1 MSGSHYGW
9 KPKFR
14 KRCMKEIITFLDLTL
29 SFIDSSTRGE
39 LLFQLHFWV
48 FWLAIMYTILFG
60 KRLMLQ
66 LGILTSLIVLIMFWL
81 FDGCILTRL
90 EHHYKKTKDTVVDV
104 FLDFFRVKITRENQ
118 YLITISGI
126 SMITLFLISIYI
138 RECIVGITCAYVE

>member
-1 MSGSHYGW
+1 MSGSQYGW

-14 KRCMKEIITFLDLTL
+14 KRCMKEIISFLDSTL

-39 LLFQLHFWV
+39 ILFKLHFWV
-48 FWLAIMYTILFG
+48 FWLGIVYSIIFG
-60 KRLMLQ
+60 KRLVLQ
-66 LGILTSLIVLIMFWL
+66 LAILTSLFVLIMFWL

-104 FLDFFRVKITRENQ
+104 FLDFFRVKITRETQ

-138 RECIVGITCAYVE
+138 RECILGITCAYVE